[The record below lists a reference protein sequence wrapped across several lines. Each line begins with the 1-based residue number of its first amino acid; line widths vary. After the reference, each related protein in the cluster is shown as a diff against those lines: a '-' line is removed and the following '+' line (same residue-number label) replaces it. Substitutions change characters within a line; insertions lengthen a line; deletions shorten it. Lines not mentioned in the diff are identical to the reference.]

1 MEFIDFVRA
10 HGLIVNDIDVGRWVR
25 TPTTDHPRS
34 RNGAYKYMGDVGF
47 VQNHATQIEVSVW
60 KPERPSE
67 VMVDHKAILQRVSEE
82 DRKRAQERKKA
93 ADKAQRI
100 LDETELA
107 THPYLKRKG
116 FEDLK
121 GNVWNQV
128 LVVPMR
134 VGKSLVGAQ
143 LIDESGGKKFLKGQA
158 TNDACFVMG
167 SGSPIYCEGYATGLS
182 IMRAITT
189 GKMRRSVVVCFSA
202 GNLKRLAKDPAG
214 LVVADNDESL
224 TGERVAKETGLKFW
238 MPPDINC
245 DFNDFHLK
253 YGLFKAVQVLSSAIR
268 EK

>member
-1 MEFIDFVRA
+1 MEFIDFIRA

-47 VQNHATQIEVSVW
+47 VQNHATQVAVSVW
-60 KPERPSE
+60 KPESPSE
-67 VMVDHKAILQRVSEE
+67 IKVDHKAILQRSSEE
-82 DRKRAQERKKA
+82 DRKRAQERRKA

-100 LDETELA
+100 LDDCELA

-116 FEDLK
+116 FEELK

-134 VGKSLVGAQ
+134 VGKNLVGAQ
-143 LIDESGGKKFLKGQA
+143 LIDEDGGKKFLKGQM

-167 SGSPIYCEGYATGLS
+167 NGSPIYCEGYATGLS

-224 TGERVAKETGLKFW
+224 TGERVAKETGLKYV

-245 DFNDFHLK
+245 DFNDYQLRV
-253 YGLFKAVQVLSSAIR
+253 GLFKSIQLL
-268 EK
+268 KGF

>member
-1 MEFIDFVRA
+1 MMEFIDFVRA

-67 VMVDHKAILQRVSEE
+67 IKVDHKAILQRVSEE
-82 DRKRAQERKKA
+82 DRKRAQERRKA

-100 LDETELA
+100 LDECELA

-116 FEDLK
+116 FEELK

-134 VGKSLVGAQ
+134 VGKNLVGTQ
-143 LIDESGGKKFLKGQA
+143 LIDEDGGKKFLKGQA

-167 SGSPIYCEGYATGLS
+167 SGAPIYCEGYATGLS
-182 IMRAITT
+182 IMKAITT

-224 TGERVAKETGLKFW
+224 TGERVAKETGLKYW
-238 MPPDINC
+238 ISDTKSE
-245 DFNDFHLK
+245 DFNDYQLRV
-253 YGLFKAVQVLSSAIR
+253 GLFKSVQAI
-268 EK
+268 KGF

>member
-1 MEFIDFVRA
+1 
-10 HGLIVNDIDVGRWVR
+10 
-25 TPTTDHPRS
+25 
-34 RNGAYKYMGDVGF
+34 VGF

-67 VMVDHKAILQRVSEE
+67 IKVDHKAILQRVSEE
-82 DRKRAQERKKA
+82 DRKRAQERRKA

-100 LDETELA
+100 LDECELA

-134 VGKSLVGAQ
+134 VGKVLVGAQ
-143 LIDESGGKKFLKGQA
+143 LIDDDGGKKFLKGQV

-167 SGSPIYCEGYATGLS
+167 SGEPIYCEGYATGLS

-202 GNLKRLAKDPAG
+202 GNLKRLAKNPAG

-224 TGERVAKETGLKFW
+224 TGERVAKETGLKYW

>member
-1 MEFIDFVRA
+1 MEFIEFVRA

-67 VMVDHKAILQRVSEE
+67 IKVDHKAILQRVSEE
-82 DRKRAQERKKA
+82 DRKRAQERRKA
-93 ADKAQRI
+93 ADKAQHI
-100 LDETELA
+100 LDDSELA

-121 GNVWNQV
+121 GNVWGQM

-134 VGKSLVGAQ
+134 VGNKLVGVQ
-143 LIDESGGKKFLKGQA
+143 LIDEAGGKKFLKGQV

-167 SGSPIYCEGYATGLS
+167 SGEPIYCEGYATGLS

-202 GNLKRLAKDPAG
+202 GNLKRLAKNPAG

>member
-1 MEFIDFVRA
+1 MMEFIDFIRA

-67 VMVDHKAILQRVSEE
+67 IKVDHKAILQRVSEE
-82 DRKRAQERKKA
+82 DRKRAQERRKA

-100 LDETELA
+100 LDDCELA

-134 VGKSLVGAQ
+134 VGKNLVGVQ
-143 LIDESGGKKFLKGQA
+143 LIDEAGGKKFLKGQV

-167 SGSPIYCEGYATGLS
+167 SGEPIYCEGYATGLS

-202 GNLKRLAKDPAG
+202 SNLKRLAKNPSG

-224 TGERVAKETGLKFW
+224 TGERVAKETGLKYV
-238 MPPDINC
+238 MSDVC
-245 DFNDFHLK
+245 GEDFNDLQLRI
-253 YGLFKAVQVLSSAIR
+253 GLFKSIQLL
-268 EK
+268 KGF

>member
-1 MEFIDFVRA
+1 MEFIDFIRA

-67 VMVDHKAILQRVSEE
+67 IKVDHKAILQRVSEE
-82 DRKRAQERKKA
+82 DRKRAQERRQA

-100 LDETELA
+100 LDDTELA

-134 VGKSLVGAQ
+134 VGKTLVGAQ
-143 LIDESGGKKFLKGQA
+143 LIDEDGGKKFLKGQA

-167 SGSPIYCEGYATGLS
+167 SGEPIYCEGYATGLS

-202 GNLKRLAKDPAG
+202 GNLKRLAKNPAG

-224 TGERVAKETGLKFW
+224 TGERVAKETGLKYW

-253 YGLFKAVQVLSSAIR
+253 YGLFKSVQVLSSAIR

>member
-1 MEFIDFVRA
+1 MMEFIEFVRA

-67 VMVDHKAILQRVSEE
+67 IEVDHKAILQRVSEE
-82 DRKRAQERKKA
+82 DRRRAQERRKA

-100 LDETELA
+100 LDECELA

-116 FEDLK
+116 FEELK

-134 VGKSLVGAQ
+134 VGKNLVGVQ
-143 LIDESGGKKFLKGQA
+143 LIDEDGGKKFLKGQA

-167 SGSPIYCEGYATGLS
+167 NGSPIYCEGYATGLS

-202 GNLKRLAKDPAG
+202 GNLKRLAKNPAG

-224 TGERVAKETGLKFW
+224 TGERVAKETGLKYW
-238 MPPDINC
+238 ISDAVGE
-245 DFNDFHLK
+245 DYNDYQLRV
-253 YGLFKAVQVLSSAIR
+253 GLFKSVQAL
-268 EK
+268 KGF